1 MKCPYCIKVCTKC
14 KRILVAYNGNFYTSK
29 KGKYG
34 FRADCKECKAKYDNQ
49 HYQENK
55 EQKTEYNKQYYQEN
69 REQILEQKKEYNQE
83 NKEQKTEYNK
93 QYYQENREQ
102 MLEYNKQ
109 YRTDNPHIFFNN
121 HIKRRSKLENQGR
134 GITKEQ
140 WFEMMCWFDWCC
152 AYSGEYI
159 GNEENKNIRSIDHII
174 ALDNNGLN
182 EPWNCVPM
190 FRPYNSSK
198 SIKNMEEWYVQQEFY
213 SEERLQKIYAWC
225 EYALNKWKIAE
236 D

>member
-1 MKCPYCIKVCTKC
+1 MNCPYFVKVCTKC

-69 REQILEQKKEYNQE
+69 RQ
-83 NKEQKTEYNK
+83 
-93 QYYQENREQ
+93 Q

-109 YRTDNPHIFFNN
+109 YRTDNPHIFFNCQN
-121 HIKRRSKLENQGR
+121 KRRSKLENQGR
-134 GITKEQ
+134 GITKDQ
-140 WFEMMCWFDWCC
+140 WYEMMCWFDWCC
-152 AYSGEYI
+152 AYSGEYL

-174 ALDNNGLN
+174 ALDNEGLN

-190 FRPYNSSK
+190 YRPYNSSK
-198 SIKNMEEWYVQQEFY
+198 SIKNMEEWYIQQEFY
-213 SEERLQKIYAWC
+213 SEERLQRIYAWC